1 MKIHALTLAAVTLA
15 LTACGSSEEPSVD
28 APEQSAAA
36 SPATPTTTV
45 DEVAAI
51 VAEAIG
57 GDVEPG
63 PEVWAVS
70 MDDSDATSACGGT
83 VIDMADGNP
92 YPDEVVITD
101 PAGRFGV
108 YLPSPDD
115 AECLTTIGEALTT
128 VGQ

>member
-1 MKIHALTLAAVTLA
+1 MKIHALTLVAVALA
-15 LTACGSSEEPSVD
+15 LTSCGSSEEPSVD

-36 SPATPTTTV
+36 SPDASTTTV
-45 DEVAAI
+45 DDVAAV

-57 GDVEPG
+57 GTVEPG
-63 PEVWAVS
+63 PEVWAAS
-70 MDDSDATSACGGT
+70 MDDSDATSVCGGT

-108 YLPSPDD
+108 YVPSPDD
-115 AECLTTIGEALTT
+115 AECLTAIGEALAT